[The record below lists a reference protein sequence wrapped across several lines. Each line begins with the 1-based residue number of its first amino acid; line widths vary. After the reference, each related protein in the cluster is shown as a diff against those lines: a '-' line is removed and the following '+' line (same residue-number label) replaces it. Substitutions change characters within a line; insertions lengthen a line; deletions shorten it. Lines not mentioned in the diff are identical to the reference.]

1 MKVLSTYEVF
11 KSLKSM
17 ENDKL
22 PGNDRRFKEFYEC
35 FRDEIKK
42 AFWFSILKAFLNQ
55 KLSTQK
61 QSKIKMLEKKTKRLI
76 KN

>member
-1 MKVLSTYEVF
+1 MIDASKNSMNALGMKS
-11 KSLKSM
+11 
-17 ENDKL
+17 
-22 PGNDRRFKEFYEC
+22 
-35 FRDEIKK
+35 KK
-42 AFWFSILKAFLNQ
+42 AFWSSILKAFLNQ